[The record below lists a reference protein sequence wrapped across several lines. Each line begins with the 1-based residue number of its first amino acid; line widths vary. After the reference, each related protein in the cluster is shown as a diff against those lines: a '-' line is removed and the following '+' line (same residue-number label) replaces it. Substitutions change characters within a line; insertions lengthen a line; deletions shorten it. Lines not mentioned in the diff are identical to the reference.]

1 MLCKKDLVFIL
12 VDNFSYMFN
21 NCNNLNTDILYIN
34 TKNSKTFEGIFYY
47 DENIN
52 EIDISN

>member
-1 MLCKKDLVFIL
+1 MLCKKDLAFIL

-21 NCNNLNTDILYIN
+21 NCNNLNIDILYIN

>member
-1 MLCKKDLVFIL
+1 MLCKKDQAFIL

-21 NCNNLNTDILYIN
+21 NCNNLNIDILYIN

>member
-1 MLCKKDLVFIL
+1 
-12 VDNFSYMFN
+12 MFG
-21 NCNNLNTDILYIN
+21 NCNNLNDIDISNIN